1 MTQRHDGPTD
11 LPEESP
17 ADPETATAE
26 TDAAPPSSSTDDAA
40 DAEGDETSDGEQDG
54 ERKPRRGPLRS
65 FLHECVIVLVAALA
79 LSLIIK
85 TFLAQ
90 AFYIPSISMEDTLL
104 VGDRL
109 VVSKLTPG
117 PFELERGDIVVFLDP
132 GGWLDNPESEPLNPV
147 EQVLTWIGIL
157 PEHADEHLIKRIIGV
172 AGDHVV
178 CCNEAGQ
185 ITVNGAAIDE
195 PYVIDGAAPSN
206 DPFDVVV
213 PEGHLWVMGDNR
225 PRSADSRYNA
235 ASVGGGFVPI
245 RNVVGTAFV
254 IIWPLDSITWLS
266 NPEETFADVPDPS

>member
-1 MTQRHDGPTD
+1 M
-11 LPEESP
+11 PEDHP
-17 ADPETATAE
+17 ADPETDTPETAE
-26 TDAAPPSSSTDDAA
+26 ATPSAGSDDDLGGAAGDDDTEDEDARA
-40 DAEGDETSDGEQDG
+40 
-54 ERKPRRGPLRS
+54 KPRRGALRS

-132 GGWLDNPESEPLNPV
+132 GGWLDNPEPEPLNPV

-157 PEHADEHLIKRIIGV
+157 PEHADEHLIKRIIGLP
-172 AGDHVV
+172 GDHVV

-195 PYVIDGAAPSN
+195 PYIIDGAVPST
-206 DPFDVVV
+206 DPFDTVV
-213 PEGHLWVMGDNR
+213 PDGHLWVMGDNR